1 MEDGAK
7 PKLPKCQLIANDK
20 NLYYRIY
27 IPTNLMMSDR
37 SFSKQSKEEGT
48 SRSSSDLQW
57 PPESQDF
64 FGSIENMSMPES
76 GNGSATG

>member
-7 PKLPKCQLIANDK
+7 PKLPKCQLITNDK
-20 NLYYRIY
+20 SLYYRKY
-27 IPTNLMMSDR
+27 IPTNLMMSAR
-37 SFSKQSKEEGT
+37 SFSKQPKEEGT

-76 GNGSATG
+76 GNGSG

>member
-1 MEDGAK
+1 
-7 PKLPKCQLIANDK
+7 
-20 NLYYRIY
+20 
-27 IPTNLMMSDR
+27 MMSAR
-37 SFSKQSKEEGT
+37 SFSKQPKEEGS

-76 GNGSATG
+76 GNGPATG

>member
-1 MEDGAK
+1 
-7 PKLPKCQLIANDK
+7 
-20 NLYYRIY
+20 
-27 IPTNLMMSDR
+27 MMSDR

-76 GNGSATG
+76 GNGSATGWLEIACASFFFFKVYNDVMYNFMIS